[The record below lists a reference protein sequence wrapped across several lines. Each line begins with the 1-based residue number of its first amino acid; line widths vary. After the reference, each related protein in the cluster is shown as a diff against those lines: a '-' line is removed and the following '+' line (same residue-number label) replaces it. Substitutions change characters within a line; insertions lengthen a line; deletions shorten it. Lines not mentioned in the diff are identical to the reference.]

1 MYSATVPDGES
12 GLRGATARTMSSTE
26 IRRCSL
32 LALGLLL
39 AGGIAAQEGV
49 SASAEKPSPPAP
61 AAAAASGSPAPAPPV
76 PALKTISPPKSEEE
90 LRVEMLEKL
99 ADQLSHRMRSL
110 KEREAAVAAR
120 EDALGERE
128 KAARQRE
135 EAIRS
140 LEELMRLRE
149 EVVKRR
155 EKLPP
160 PQTWNGPPP
169 PAVHGQYAAVLDGA
183 TMQFY
188 HKKQAEARVPVASTQ
203 KIVTALVICQD
214 GDLDGLAEIPKEVL
228 EVEPTVVGVKP
239 GERYTRRQLLT
250 ALLVKSGNDIA
261 ATLAIDNAGSIEAF
275 ARKMNTY
282 ARFIGM
288 TDSHFVNPHGLPAE
302 GQYSTARDIA
312 IAAFEA
318 YQNPDIREMVSRK
331 TYDFVFNDGRVYTLP
346 NTNRVLSDMEGC
358 NGMKTGFTYAA
369 GNCLVCS
376 ASVDGKDR
384 ISVVLKSAR
393 PEVQEDS
400 KALLNWSLG
409 LQFTGPAAP

>member
-1 MYSATVPDGES
+1 MPRFSHV
-12 GLRGATARTMSSTE
+12 
-26 IRRCSL
+26 
-32 LALGLLL
+32 LLL
-39 AGGIAAQEGV
+39 SLWLVVAAGTKGLGQQPGPPISVPFQSEAAP
-49 SASAEKPSPPAP
+49 KAP
-61 AAAAASGSPAPAPPV
+61 AAALKSPAP
-76 PALKTISPPKSEEE
+76 PKSDEEIRTE
-90 LRVEMLEKL
+90 TLERL

-110 KEREAAVAAR
+110 KERESALTAR
-120 EDALGERE
+120 EDALAERE
-128 KAARQRE
+128 KAVRKRE
-135 EAIRS
+135 EMIGS
-140 LEELMRLRE
+140 MEELMRLRE

-169 PAVHGQYAAVLDGA
+169 PAIHGQYAAVLDGE

-188 HKKQAEARVPVASTQ
+188 HKKQAETKVPVASTQ

-214 GDLDGLAEIPKEVL
+214 GNLDGFAEIPEEVL

-282 ARFIGM
+282 AKFIGM
-288 TDSHFVNPHGLPAE
+288 ADSNFVNPHGLPAE

-318 YQNPDIREMVSRK
+318 YQNPDIREMVSK
-331 TYDFVFNDGRVYTLP
+331 KSYDFVFNDGRVYTLP
-346 NTNRVLSDMEGC
+346 NTNRVLSDMDGC

-393 PEVQEDS
+393 PQVQEDS
-400 KALLNWSLG
+400 MALLNWSLG
-409 LQFTGPAAP
+409 LQFTGPIKP

>member
-1 MYSATVPDGES
+1 MPPMKIAPLCFWLVLSMPVRMLSQGTEAAEPVPPQ
-12 GLRGATARTMSSTE
+12 T
-26 IRRCSL
+26 
-32 LALGLLL
+32 
-39 AGGIAAQEGV
+39 
-49 SASAEKPSPPAP
+49 PAP
-61 AAAAASGSPAPAPPV
+61 EAR
-76 PALKTISPPKSEEE
+76 SEEE
-90 LRVEMLEKL
+90 IRIEMLERL

-110 KEREAAVAAR
+110 KEREAALTAR
-120 EDALGERE
+120 EDALVERE
-128 KAARQRE
+128 KATRKRE
-135 EAIRS
+135 EMIS
-140 LEELMRLRE
+140 SMEELMRLRE

-155 EKLPP
+155 EKLPA

-169 PAVHGQYAAVLDGA
+169 PAIYGQYAAVLDGE

-188 HKKQAEARVPVASTQ
+188 HKKEAEAKVPVASTQ
-203 KIVTALVICQD
+203 KLVTALVICQD
-214 GDLDGLAEIPKEVL
+214 GGLDGLAEVPAEVL
-228 EVEPTVVGVKP
+228 KVEPTVVGVKP
-239 GERYTRRQLLT
+239 GERYTRRQLLA

-275 ARKMNTY
+275 AQKMNTY

-318 YQNPDIREMVSRK
+318 YQDPDIREMVAMRS
-331 TYDFVFNDGRVYTLP
+331 YDFVFNDGRVYTIY
-346 NTNRVLSDMEGC
+346 NTNRVLTDMEGC
-358 NGMKTGFTYAA
+358 NGMKTGFTFAA

-393 PEVQEDS
+393 PQVQEDS

-409 LQFTGPAAP
+409 LEFTGPMQP

>member
-1 MYSATVPDGES
+1 MSRKKSTLVPFW
-12 GLRGATARTMSSTE
+12 
-26 IRRCSL
+26 
-32 LALGLLL
+32 LAL
-39 AGGIAAQEGV
+39 AMPVWGV
-49 SASAEKPSPPAP
+49 SQE
-61 AAAAASGSPAPAPPV
+61 SPAPKPAPP
-76 PALKTISPPKSEEE
+76 ISTTRTDEEI
-90 LRVEMLEKL
+90 RVEMLEKL
-99 ADQLSHRMRSL
+99 ADQLSLRMRSL
-110 KEREAAVAAR
+110 KEREAALSAR
-120 EDALGERE
+120 EDALVERE
-128 KAARQRE
+128 KATRKRE
-135 EAIRS
+135 EMIS
-140 LEELMRLRE
+140 SMEELMHLRE

-155 EKLPP
+155 EKLPL

-169 PAVHGQYAAVLDGA
+169 PAVYGQYAAVIDGE

-203 KIVTALVICQD
+203 KLVTALVICQE
-214 GDLDGLAEIPKEVL
+214 GNLDGMAEIPKEVL

-239 GERYTRRQLLT
+239 GETYTRRQLLT

-261 ATLAIDNAGSIEAF
+261 ATLAIDNAGSIDAF
-275 ARKMNTY
+275 AQKMNTY

-288 TDSHFVNPHGLPAE
+288 TDSNFVNPHGLPAE
-302 GQYSTARDIA
+302 GQYSTARDMA

-318 YQNPDIREMVSRK
+318 YQNPDIREMVSK
-331 TYDFVFNDGRVYTLP
+331 KSYDFVFNDGHIYTLP
-346 NTNRVLSDMEGC
+346 NTNRVLTDMEGC

-393 PEVQEDS
+393 PQVQEDS

-409 LQFTGPAAP
+409 LQFTGPMQP

>member
-1 MYSATVPDGES
+1 MSRFVHALLLAWSLAALPSS
-12 GLRGATARTMSSTE
+12 GLRGQEASSRTT
-26 IRRCSL
+26 
-32 LALGLLL
+32 
-39 AGGIAAQEGV
+39 
-49 SASAEKPSPPAP
+49 SAPPATETTP
-61 AAAAASGSPAPAPPV
+61 KPPE
-76 PALKTISPPKSEEE
+76 PALKSIAPPKTEEE
-90 LRVEMLEKL
+90 IRVEMLEKL

-110 KEREAAVAAR
+110 KAREAALAAE
-120 EDALGERE
+120 EDALAERE
-128 KAARQRE
+128 KAVRDRE
-135 EAIRS
+135 ENLGS
-140 LEELMRLRE
+140 MEELIRMRE
-149 EVVKRR
+149 EIVKRR

-169 PAVHGQYAAVLDGA
+169 PAVYGQYAAVIDGE

-203 KIVTALVICQD
+203 KLVTALVICQD
-214 GDLDGLAEIPKEVL
+214 GNLDGMAEVPREVL
-228 EVEPTVVGVKP
+228 DVEPTVVGVKP
-239 GERYTRRQLLT
+239 GEKYTRRQLLT

-282 ARFIGM
+282 AKFIGM
-288 TDSHFVNPHGLPAE
+288 TDSNFINPHGLPAE
-302 GQYSTARDIA
+302 GQYSTARDMA
-312 IAAFEA
+312 VAAFEA
-318 YQNPDIREMVSRK
+318 YQNPDIREMVSK
-331 TYDFVFNDGRVYTLP
+331 KSYDFVFNDGRIYTLP

-376 ASVDGKDR
+376 ASIDGQDR

-393 PEVQEDS
+393 PQVQEDS

-409 LQFTGPAAP
+409 LRFTGPMKP

>member
-1 MYSATVPDGES
+1 MSRFVHALLLAWSLAALPSS
-12 GLRGATARTMSSTE
+12 GLRGQEASGRTTSAPSATETTP
-26 IRRCSL
+26 
-32 LALGLLL
+32 
-39 AGGIAAQEGV
+39 
-49 SASAEKPSPPAP
+49 KPPAP
-61 AAAAASGSPAPAPPV
+61 ALKSIAPP
-76 PALKTISPPKSEEE
+76 KTEEE
-90 LRVEMLEKL
+90 IRVEMLEKL

-110 KEREAAVAAR
+110 KAREAALAAE
-120 EDALGERE
+120 EDALSERE
-128 KAARQRE
+128 KAVRDRE
-135 EAIRS
+135 ENLGS
-140 LEELMRLRE
+140 MEELIRMRE
-149 EVVKRR
+149 EIVKRR

-169 PAVHGQYAAVLDGA
+169 PAVYGQYAAVIDGE

-203 KIVTALVICQD
+203 KLVTALVICQD
-214 GDLDGLAEIPKEVL
+214 GNLDGMAEVPREVL
-228 EVEPTVVGVKP
+228 DVEPTVVGVKP
-239 GERYTRRQLLT
+239 GEKYTRRQLLT

-282 ARFIGM
+282 AKFIGM
-288 TDSHFVNPHGLPAE
+288 TDSNFINPHGLPAE
-302 GQYSTARDIA
+302 GQYSTARDMA

-318 YQNPDIREMVSRK
+318 YQIPDIREMVSTK
-331 TYDFVFNDGRVYTLP
+331 TYDFVFNDGRIYTLP
-346 NTNRVLSDMEGC
+346 NTNRVLSDMDGC

-393 PEVQEDS
+393 PQVQEDS

-409 LQFTGPAAP
+409 LQFTGPMKP

>member
-1 MYSATVPDGES
+1 MPRLKHAVFLTFWLVATCCPC
-12 GLRGATARTMSSTE
+12 LR
-26 IRRCSL
+26 
-32 LALGLLL
+32 
-39 AGGIAAQEGV
+39 AQE
-49 SASAEKPSPPAP
+49 SAAD
-61 AAAAASGSPAPAPPV
+61 
-76 PALKTISPPKSEEE
+76 EERVRIE
-90 LRVEMLEKL
+90 LLEKL
-99 ADQLSHRMRSL
+99 ADQLSHRMRTL
-110 KEREAAVAAR
+110 REREAAAAAR
-120 EDALGERE
+120 EEALAERE
-128 KAARQRE
+128 KQAKARE
-135 EAIRS
+135 DNLSS

-149 EVVKRR
+149 EIVKRR

-169 PAVHGQYAAVLDGA
+169 PAIYGQYAAVLDGA

-188 HKKQAEARVPVASTQ
+188 HKKQAEKRVPVASTQ
-203 KIVTALVICQD
+203 KLVTALVVCQD
-214 GDLDGLAEIPKEVL
+214 GNLDQMAEIPKEVL

-239 GERYTRRQLLT
+239 GEKYTRRQLLT

-261 ATLAIDNAGSIEAF
+261 ASLAIDNAGSIGAF
-275 ARKMNTY
+275 AEKMNTF

-302 GQYSTARDIA
+302 EQYSTARDMA

-318 YQNPDIREMVSRK
+318 YQNPDIRAMVCSK
-331 TYDFVFNDGRVYTLP
+331 TYDFVFNDGRVYTLY
-346 NTNRVLSDMEGC
+346 NTNRVLGDMEGC

-393 PEVQEDS
+393 PQVQEDS
-400 KALLNWSLG
+400 KALLSWSLG
-409 LQFTGPAAP
+409 LQFTGPMKD

>member
-1 MYSATVPDGES
+1 
-12 GLRGATARTMSSTE
+12 
-26 IRRCSL
+26 
-32 LALGLLL
+32 
-39 AGGIAAQEGV
+39 
-49 SASAEKPSPPAP
+49 
-61 AAAAASGSPAPAPPV
+61 
-76 PALKTISPPKSEEE
+76 
-90 LRVEMLEKL
+90 MLEKL
-99 ADQLSHRMRSL
+99 ADQLSHRMRSM
-110 KEREAAVAAR
+110 KAREAALSAA
-120 EDALGERE
+120 EDALAERE
-128 KAARQRE
+128 KAARKRE
-135 EAIRS
+135 EMIS
-140 LEELMRLRE
+140 SMEELMRLRE

-160 PQTWNGPPP
+160 PQSWNGPPP
-169 PAVHGQYAAVLDGA
+169 PTVYGQYAAVLDGE

-188 HKKQAEARVPVASTQ
+188 HKKQADTRVPVASTQ
-203 KIVTALVICQD
+203 KLVTALVICQD
-214 GDLDGLAEIPKEVL
+214 GNLDGLAEIPKEVL
-228 EVEPTVVGVKP
+228 NIEPTLVGVKP

-261 ATLAIDNAGSIEAF
+261 ATLAIDNAGSVEAF
-275 ARKMNTY
+275 AQKMNTY

-318 YQNPDIREMVSRK
+318 YQIPDIREMVSKRS
-331 TYDFVFNDGRVYTLP
+331 YDFVFNDGRIYTIH
-346 NTNRVLSDMEGC
+346 NTNRVLSEMEGC

-393 PEVQEDS
+393 PQMQEDS

-409 LQFTGPAAP
+409 LQFTGPIPP

>member
-1 MYSATVPDGES
+1 MPADKS
-12 GLRGATARTMSSTE
+12 
-26 IRRCSL
+26 I
-32 LALGLLL
+32 LLL
-39 AGGIAAQEGV
+39 CGVFALSASLSVFAQE
-49 SASAEKPSPPAP
+49 AKPEAT
-61 AAAAASGSPAPAPPV
+61 GV
-76 PALKTISPPKSEEE
+76 PATESAPSKTDEE

-110 KEREAAVAAR
+110 KEREAALTAR
-120 EDALGERE
+120 EEALVERE
-128 KAARQRE
+128 KATRNRE
-135 EAIRS
+135 EMISS

-160 PQTWNGPPP
+160 PQSWNGPPP
-169 PAVHGQYAAVLDGA
+169 PTIYGRYAAVLDGK

-188 HKKQAEARVPVASTQ
+188 HKKEAEERVPVASTQ
-203 KIVTALVICQD
+203 KLVTALVICQD
-214 GDLDGLAEIPKEVL
+214 GNLDALADVPEEVL
-228 EVEPTVVGVKP
+228 RVEPTVVGVKP

-275 ARKMNTY
+275 AEKMNAF
-282 ARFIGM
+282 ARHIGM

-318 YQNPDIREMVSRK
+318 YQIPDIREMVSKK
-331 TYDFVFNDGRVYTLP
+331 TYDFVFNDGRIYTLT
-346 NTNRVLSDMEGC
+346 NTNRVLGEMEGC

-376 ASVDGKDR
+376 ASVDGEDR
-384 ISVVLKSAR
+384 ISVVLKSAS

-400 KALLNWSLG
+400 KALLGWSLG
-409 LQFTGPAAP
+409 LRFTGPLLPDQ

>member
-1 MYSATVPDGES
+1 MPRLIHA
-12 GLRGATARTMSSTE
+12 
-26 IRRCSL
+26 
-32 LALGLLL
+32 LLL
-39 AGGIAAQEGV
+39 SIGLAGAAAPVARAQEASP
-49 SASAEKPSPPAP
+49 SAAD
-61 AAAAASGSPAPAPPV
+61 
-76 PALKTISPPKSEEE
+76 EE
-90 LRVEMLEKL
+90 RVRIEILEKL

-110 KEREAAVAAR
+110 REREAAITAR
-120 EDALGERE
+120 EDALAERE
-128 KAARQRE
+128 KQAKARE
-135 EAIRS
+135 ENLSS

-149 EVVKRR
+149 EIVKRR

-169 PAVHGQYAAVLDGA
+169 PSIYGQYAAVLDGA

-188 HKKQAEARVPVASTQ
+188 HKKQADTRVPVASTQ
-203 KIVTALVICQD
+203 KLVTALVVCQD
-214 GDLDGLAEIPKEVL
+214 GNLDQLVEVPREVL
-228 EVEPTVVGVKP
+228 QVEPTVVGVKP
-239 GERYTRRQLLT
+239 GERYSRRQLLT

-288 TDSHFVNPHGLPAE
+288 TDSHFVNPHGLPAAD
-302 GQYSTARDIA
+302 QYSTARDIA

-318 YQNPDIREMVSRK
+318 YQIPDIREMVSAR
-331 TYDFVFNDGRVYTLP
+331 TYDFVFNDGRVYTLY
-346 NTNRVLSDMEGC
+346 NTNRVLTDMEGC

-393 PEVQEDS
+393 PQVQEDS

-409 LQFTGPAAP
+409 LEFTGPMP